1 MCNQVLLQM
10 QCSRHSGRASM
21 RIQLPRVESAQG
33 MQVLSPP
40 YICSRMHVWS
50 GTNYF
55 FACLLLIKSKA
66 GLRDRLEFVDHHDQ
80 DGRPEAATVSCLMEL
95 SMLFFSYGWLSSARH
110 CCLWGI
116 LENEASTVFSAGLV
130 RYELVGHFVDINIG
144 LLQRSCVHDVAVV
157 LTDALTW
164 VLAMLRL
171 TMPPMLAL
179 NSVFVQRLSKVLH
192 CCMLRLPERE
202 QREVCGRS
210 VMALYRL
217 ALSRF
222 RRQFAQPV
230 ASMPVPLIDC
240 ALLTTMPLGSTGK
253 GGSAW
258 DDLVETKL
266 VRRIKHDG
274 YGLHLLA
281 RWAQHGPSAVRGPT
295 LPVLVRTHWQPL
307 RSALLIQD
315 GGECSGH
322 VGRVERLMTCNVRA
336 VRRF

>member
-1 MCNQVLLQM
+1 MYGHKCMHACTVRGP
-10 QCSRHSGRASM
+10 S
-21 RIQLPRVESAQG
+21 VEGTQT

-66 GLRDRLEFVDHHDQ
+66 ARRDRLEFVDHQDQ
-80 DGRPEAATVSCLMEL
+80 DGAPEAAAVSCLMEL

-116 LENEASTVFSAGLV
+116 LENEASTVLSAGLV

-144 LLQRSCVHDVAVV
+144 LLQRSCVHHVAIV
-157 LTDALTW
+157 LTDALCW

-192 CCMLRLPERE
+192 CCMLRLPLQE

-217 ALSRF
+217 ALCRF
-222 RRQFAQPV
+222 RRQFMQPV

-240 ALLTTMPLGSTGK
+240 ALLTTMPLDGTAN

-258 DDLVETKL
+258 DELAETKL
-266 VRRIKHDG
+266 VRRVKHDG

-281 RWAQHGPSAVRGPT
+281 RWAQHGPSEVRRLLCPCSSARAAG
-295 LPVLVRTHWQPL
+295 LC
-307 RSALLIQD
+307 ALLNQCGI
-315 GGECSGH
+315 
-322 VGRVERLMTCNVRA
+322 A
-336 VRRF
+336 